1 MNHDEHDN
9 RSNQA
14 ERMPAMLAAFD
25 AIGWTTSFDA
35 LTNSGY
41 RETTADIYRAVG
53 MVPEPATWG
62 LMLVGFAMVGGATR
76 YRRRATTLRAA

>member
-1 MNHDEHDN
+1 MDPTSGRGQMQDVT
-9 RSNQA
+9 A
-14 ERMPAMLAAFD
+14 LDIAAFD
-25 AIGWTTSFDA
+25 AIGWTTRFDA